1 MINILQKI
9 VFGFWLAFY
18 IIKALPELI
27 PLYIERE
34 YLYLKLMIQDLF
46 YED

>member
-9 VFGFWLAFY
+9 VFGFWLGYF
-18 IIKALPELI
+18 IVRSLPTLI

>member
-1 MINILQKI
+1 MNILQKI
-9 VFGFWLAFY
+9 IFGFWLAYFY
-18 IIKALPELI
+18 IKALPILI

-34 YLYLKLMIQDLF
+34 YLYLKLMIQDIF